1 MDCLTWIIQ
10 RLNLSG
16 VKGSDLQKLYEV
28 SFPAKNDDVPIFH
41 EGNLSNDG
49 NSRSICSDFR
59 SISQNKEQRH
69 FDRSAKNKNRNTGT
83 ERGAKRKD
91 KNDSDEL
98 TK

>member
-1 MDCLTWIIQ
+1 MKFPFQ
-10 RLNLSG
+10 
-16 VKGSDLQKLYEV
+16 QKAMCPFLM
-28 SFPAKNDDVPIFH
+28 I
-41 EGNLSNDG
+41 G
-49 NSRSICSDFR
+49 DFR
-59 SISQNKEQRH
+59 SIFQNKEQRH